1 MRAVRAAAEPP
12 RAADVATVLLLAQ
25 SLPNGKNPLRHALRV
40 LRLRQPI
47 VTIFCEAEGFEEGFL
62 DLLKR
67 GMVLPGAVARCN
79 GYDHS
84 RSDPFQFDRMLNA
97 KWRIVSFAGF
107 ERDPDITES
116 RIGDAARSVFPIL
129 AVAERIER
137 LPSKFV
143 QAAQLNLVC
152 GRLNAAIVLRT
163 IKTVLGEAPADKLD
177 GIDFTRLELADL
189 AIAIRPGVTP
199 DAAVE
204 SLRKLASTA
213 NRKSSDDGSTGS
225 QAGAEGDKPGSSNSS
240 TRRSA
245 DPGSGSDVIEP
256 VEISGNL
263 DGKPIP
269 TIETLAGYG
278 QGRDW
283 ALQLLE
289 ELPAWRA
296 GTLSWNEM
304 CTKILLSGPPGT
316 GKTLFAQALCN
327 TLQLPLLATSV
338 ARWLEPSYLGDVLKR
353 MRRAFTEAEARS
365 PAILF
370 IDEFDGIGRRV
381 DFSRDHG
388 DYWNTVVNCG
398 LELLDGAKRTSGVIV
413 VCATNNPSVIDP
425 ALLRSGRIERHIEI
439 PLPDTEARIEILRHH
454 LGNDLDAVVASAHQV
469 TDPGKRSEAEL
480 RKVLEECADTVPDD
494 VLRRIAGSSIP
505 IVGKKGKKS

>member
-1 MRAVRAAAEPP
+1 
-12 RAADVATVLLLAQ
+12 VLLLAQ
-25 SLPNGKNPLRHALRV
+25 SLPNGKDPLRHALRV

-79 GYDHS
+79 GYEHS
-84 RSDPFQFDRMLNA
+84 RSGPFQFDRMLNA

-107 ERDPDITES
+107 ERDRDITES

-137 LPSKFV
+137 FPSKFV

-163 IKTVLGEAPADKLD
+163 IKTVLGEAPADRLD
-177 GIDFTRLELADL
+177 GIDFIRLELADL

-199 DAAVE
+199 GAAVE
-204 SLRKLASTA
+204 NLRKLASTA
-213 NRKSSDDGSTGS
+213 NHKSSNDGSTGS
-225 QAGAEGDKPGSSNSS
+225 QAAAAESGKSGSSNSS
-240 TRRSA
+240 TRRSPDA
-245 DPGSGSDVIEP
+245 GSGSDVIEP
-256 VEISGNL
+256 VEISASL

-283 ALQLLE
+283 ALQLSE
-289 ELPAWRA
+289 DLPVWRA
-296 GTLSWNEM
+296 GTLSWHEM

-338 ARWLEPSYLGDVLKR
+338 ARWLEPSYLGEVLKR
-353 MRRAFTEAEARS
+353 MRRAFREAEVRGPS
-365 PAILF
+365 ILF

-381 DFSRDHG
+381 DFSRDDA
-388 DYWNTVVNCG
+388 DYWNSFVNCG

-439 PLPDTEARIEILRHH
+439 PLPDTEARIAILRHH
-454 LGNDLDAVVASAHQV
+454 LGNDLDAVIASAHQV
-469 TDPGKRSEAEL
+469 TDPGKRCEAEL
-480 RKVLEECADTVPDD
+480 RKVLGEVPDD
-494 VLRRIAGSSIP
+494 VLRRIAASSIP
-505 IVGKKGKKS
+505 IVAKKGKKS